1 MKSKGEFFKGGLILL
16 MLLLEFS
23 NVAIAQITKIK
34 TVLEETP
41 EQEVV
46 APYDSLKNIC
56 WENFRSQVG
65 QTLYL
70 NDDAMSKNWGVY
82 LGITTMPSF
91 EYDELVDKNWNM
103 RYLPDSIIYKFT
115 IVEGQCGSDYDSVVG
130 KYYYVNRLI
139 EDPTNGPKKI
149 ASNYSYELIMKDAPY
164 DTVYYD
170 FDSRGAYFRSLINVG
185 YIEKLKQKYVGKE
198 LIINKDDASLP
209 KIGTG
214 KYEDIP
220 KGVHLKCTDISI
232 EDGNQYHILLL
243 LHHDKYG
250 DFYVNLTLEI
260 GLEKLDTPEMYKV
273 RMQKEVAL
281 ARKYGKVNADL
292 IIRNQVRAGWSKAMC
307 RESWGAPK
315 SVNVMS
321 GAGGTTEQWVY
332 SSSCYLYFKNGV
344 LTTIQY

>member
-1 MKSKGEFFKGGLILL
+1 M
-16 MLLLEFS
+16 
-23 NVAIAQITKIK
+23 
-34 TVLEETP
+34 
-41 EQEVV
+41 
-46 APYDSLKNIC
+46 
-56 WENFRSQVG
+56 G

-70 NDDAMSKNWGVY
+70 NDDAFFKKTGVY
-82 LGITTMPSF
+82 SGITTMPTF
-91 EYDELVDKNWNM
+91 EYFALVLKNKNM

-115 IVEGQCGSDYDSVVG
+115 VVEGEGGSDYESVVG

-139 EDPTNGPKKI
+139 EDPKNASKK
-149 ASNYSYELIMKDAPY
+149 SDLNYSYELIMKDAPY

-170 FDSRGAYFRSLINVG
+170 FSSYIKSFETFINTG

-214 KYEDIP
+214 KYESIP
-220 KGVHLKCTDISI
+220 KGTRLKCTDISI
-232 EDGNQYHILLL
+232 EDGNRYSMLLL

-250 DFYVNLTLEI
+250 NFYANLTLEI
-260 GLEKLDTPEMYKV
+260 GLEDLDTPEVYRV
-273 RMQKEVAL
+273 RLQKEVAL
-281 ARKYGKVNADL
+281 VRKYGKVNADL
-292 IIRNQVRAGWSKAMC
+292 IIRNQVRTGWSKAMC

-321 GAGGTTEQWVY
+321 GAYGTTEQWVY

>member
-16 MLLLEFS
+16 ILLLEFS

-34 TVLEETP
+34 TVQEETP

-46 APYDSLKNIC
+46 APYDSLENIC
-56 WENFRSQVG
+56 KENFRSQVG

-82 LGITTMPSF
+82 LGITTMPKF
-91 EYDELVDKNWNM
+91 EYSALVRKNWSM
-103 RYLPDSIIYKFT
+103 SYLPDSIIYKFT
-115 IVEGQCGSDYDSVVG
+115 IVKGERGSDYKSVVG

-139 EDPTNGPKKI
+139 EDPTNGPKKF

-170 FDSRGAYFRSLINVG
+170 FDSRDPYFSSLINVG

-198 LIINKDDASLP
+198 LIIHKDDSGLE

-214 KYEDIP
+214 KYEKIP
-220 KGVHLKCTDISI
+220 KGTHLKCTDISI

-243 LHHDKYG
+243 LHHENYG
-250 DFYVNLTLEI
+250 DFYADLTLGVEM
-260 GLEKLDTPEMYKV
+260 ERLDTPEMYKV
-273 RMQKEVAL
+273 RLQKEATL
-281 ARKYGKVNADL
+281 ARKYGKINADL

>member
-1 MKSKGEFFKGGLILL
+1 
-16 MLLLEFS
+16 MLLFVFN
-23 NVAIAQITKIK
+23 NVAIAQISKIK
-34 TVLEETP
+34 TVQEETS
-41 EQEVV
+41 EQDVV
-46 APYDSLKNIC
+46 TPYDSLENIC
-56 WENFRSQVG
+56 WKNFRSQVG

-70 NDDAMSKNWGVY
+70 NDDAFFKKTGVY
-82 LGITTMPSF
+82 SGITTMPTF
-91 EYDELVDKNWNM
+91 EYFALVLKNKNM

-115 IVEGQCGSDYDSVVG
+115 VVEGEGGSDYESVVG

-139 EDPTNGPKKI
+139 EDPKNASKK
-149 ASNYSYELIMKDAPY
+149 SDLNYSYELIMKDAPY

-170 FDSRGAYFRSLINVG
+170 FNSYIKSFETFINTG

-214 KYEDIP
+214 KYENIP
-220 KGVHLKCTDISI
+220 KGTHLKCTDISI
-232 EDGNQYHILLL
+232 EDGNRYYMLLL

-250 DFYVNLTLEI
+250 NFYANLTLEI
-260 GLEKLDTPEMYKV
+260 GLEDLDTPEVYRV
-273 RMQKEVAL
+273 RLQKEVAL
-281 ARKYGKVNADL
+281 VRKYGKVNADL
-292 IIRNQVRAGWSKAMC
+292 IIRNQVRTGWSKAMC

-321 GAGGTTEQWVY
+321 GAYGTTEQWVY

>member
-1 MKSKGEFFKGGLILL
+1 MNSKCEFFIVKLVLF
-16 MLLLEFS
+16 MLLFVFN
-23 NVAIAQITKIK
+23 NVAIAQISKIK
-34 TVLEETP
+34 TVQEETS
-41 EQEVV
+41 EQDVV
-46 APYDSLKNIC
+46 TPYDSLENIC
-56 WENFRSQVG
+56 WKNFRSQVG

-70 NDDAMSKNWGVY
+70 NDDAFFKKTGVY
-82 LGITTMPSF
+82 SGITTMPTF
-91 EYDELVDKNWNM
+91 EYFALVLKNKNM

-115 IVEGQCGSDYDSVVG
+115 VVEGEGGSDYESVVG

-139 EDPTNGPKKI
+139 EDPKNASKK
-149 ASNYSYELIMKDAPY
+149 SDLNYSYELIMKDAPY

-170 FDSRGAYFRSLINVG
+170 FNSYIKSFETFINTG

-214 KYEDIP
+214 KYENIP
-220 KGVHLKCTDISI
+220 KGTHLKCTDISI
-232 EDGNQYHILLL
+232 EDGNRYYMLLL

-250 DFYVNLTLEI
+250 NFYANLTLEI
-260 GLEKLDTPEMYKV
+260 GLEDLDTPEVYRV
-273 RMQKEVAL
+273 RLQKEVAL
-281 ARKYGKVNADL
+281 VRKYGKVNADL
-292 IIRNQVRAGWSKAMC
+292 IIRNQVRTGWSKAMC

-321 GAGGTTEQWVY
+321 GAYGTTEQWVY

>member
-1 MKSKGEFFKGGLILL
+1 MNSKCEFFIVKLILF
-16 MLLLEFS
+16 MLLFGSS
-23 NVAIAQITKIK
+23 NVTIAQITKVK
-34 TVLEETP
+34 TIQEETP
-41 EQEVV
+41 EQEVA

-65 QTLYL
+65 QILYL
-70 NDDAMSKNWGVY
+70 NDDAISKEWGVY
-82 LGITTMPSF
+82 SGITTMPRF
-91 EYDELVDKNWNM
+91 EYSALVRKNWNM

-115 IVEGQCGSDYDSVVG
+115 IGKGQHGSDYESVVG

-139 EDPTNGPKKI
+139 EDPKNGSKKSG
-149 ASNYSYELIMKDAPY
+149 SNYSYELIMKDTPY

-170 FDSRGAYFRSLINVG
+170 FSSYVKFFGTFINTG

-198 LIINKDDASLP
+198 LIINEDDSGLE

-214 KYEDIP
+214 KYEKIP
-220 KGVHLKCTDISI
+220 KGTHLKCTDISI

-250 DFYVNLTLEI
+250 DFYADLTLGVEM
-260 GLEKLDTPEMYKV
+260 ERLDTPEMYKV
-273 RMQKEVAL
+273 RLQKETAL

-292 IIRNQVRAGWSKAMC
+292 IIRNQVRTGWSKAMC

-332 SSSCYLYFKNGV
+332 SSSCYLYFKNGI

>member
-1 MKSKGEFFKGGLILL
+1 MNSKCILFMGKLLLL
-16 MLLLEFS
+16 MLLFGAS
-23 NVAIAQITKIK
+23 NVAIAQIMKVK
-34 TVLEETP
+34 TVQDGIPEE
-41 EQEVV
+41 EVV

-70 NDDAMSKNWGVY
+70 NDDAGYKKTGVY
-82 LGITTMPSF
+82 LGITTMPRF
-91 EYDELVDKNWNM
+91 EYSALVRKNWSM

-115 IVEGQCGSDYDSVVG
+115 IGRGQCGSDYESVVG

-139 EDPTNGPKKI
+139 EDPKNGSKKSG
-149 ASNYSYELIMKDAPY
+149 SNYSYELTMKDTPY

-170 FDSRGAYFRSLINVG
+170 FSSYVKFFGTFINTG

-198 LIINKDDASLP
+198 LIINKDDASLL

-220 KGVHLKCTDISI
+220 KGTHLKCTDISI

-243 LHHDKYG
+243 LHNDKYG
-250 DFYVNLTLEI
+250 NFYANLTLEI

-273 RMQKEVAL
+273 RLQKETAL

-292 IIRNQVRAGWSKAMC
+292 IIRNQVRTGWNKAMC

-321 GAGGTTEQWVY
+321 GAGGITEQWVY

>member
-1 MKSKGEFFKGGLILL
+1 
-16 MLLLEFS
+16 
-23 NVAIAQITKIK
+23 
-34 TVLEETP
+34 
-41 EQEVV
+41 
-46 APYDSLKNIC
+46 
-56 WENFRSQVG
+56 
-65 QTLYL
+65 
-70 NDDAMSKNWGVY
+70 
-82 LGITTMPSF
+82 
-91 EYDELVDKNWNM
+91 M

-115 IVEGQCGSDYDSVVG
+115 VVEGEGGSDYESVVG

-139 EDPTNGPKKI
+139 EDPKNASKK
-149 ASNYSYELIMKDAPY
+149 SDLNYSYELIMKDAPY

-170 FDSRGAYFRSLINVG
+170 FSSYIKSFETFINTG

-214 KYEDIP
+214 KYESIP
-220 KGVHLKCTDISI
+220 KGTRLKCTDISI
-232 EDGNQYHILLL
+232 EDGNRYSMLLL

-250 DFYVNLTLEI
+250 NFYANLTLEI
-260 GLEKLDTPEMYKV
+260 GLEDLDTPEVYRV
-273 RMQKEVAL
+273 RLQKEVAL
-281 ARKYGKVNADL
+281 VRKYGKVNADL
-292 IIRNQVRAGWSKAMC
+292 IIRNQVRTGWSKAMC

-321 GAGGTTEQWVY
+321 GAYGTTEQWVY

>member
-1 MKSKGEFFKGGLILL
+1 MNSKCEFFIVKLVLF
-16 MLLLEFS
+16 MLLFVFN
-23 NVAIAQITKIK
+23 NVAIAQISKIK
-34 TVLEETP
+34 TVQEETS

-46 APYDSLKNIC
+46 APYDSLENIC
-56 WENFRSQVG
+56 KENFRSQVG

-70 NDDAMSKNWGVY
+70 NDDAIAKKWGVY
-82 LGITTMPSF
+82 SGITTMPKF
-91 EYDELVDKNWNM
+91 EYFALVLKNKNM
-103 RYLPDSIIYKFT
+103 RYLPDSIVYKFT
-115 IVEGQCGSDYDSVVG
+115 VGEGQRGSDYESVVG

-139 EDPTNGPKKI
+139 EDPKNDPKKF

-164 DTVYYD
+164 DTVYFD
-170 FDSRGAYFRSLINVG
+170 FDSSDAYFRTLINVG

-214 KYEDIP
+214 KYENIP
-220 KGVHLKCTDISI
+220 KGTHLKCTDISI
-232 EDGNQYHILLL
+232 EDGNRYYMLLL

-260 GLEKLDTPEMYKV
+260 GLEELDTPEMYKV
-273 RMQKEVAL
+273 RLQKETSL

-292 IIRNQVRAGWSKAMC
+292 IIRNQVRTGWSKAMC

-321 GAGGTTEQWVY
+321 GAYGTTEQWVY